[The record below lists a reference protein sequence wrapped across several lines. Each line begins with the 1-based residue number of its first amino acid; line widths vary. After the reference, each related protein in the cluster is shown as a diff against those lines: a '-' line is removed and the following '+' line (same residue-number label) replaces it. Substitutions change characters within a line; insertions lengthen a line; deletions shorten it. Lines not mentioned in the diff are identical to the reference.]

1 MRSTTM
7 NQNNS
12 SVLGGSEELQS
23 IGACYIEDKEDPCSQ
38 EEEEFMNEIDMF
50 QDKSWEQHI
59 SKQGK

>member
-50 QDKSWEQHI
+50 QDKS
-59 SKQGK
+59 